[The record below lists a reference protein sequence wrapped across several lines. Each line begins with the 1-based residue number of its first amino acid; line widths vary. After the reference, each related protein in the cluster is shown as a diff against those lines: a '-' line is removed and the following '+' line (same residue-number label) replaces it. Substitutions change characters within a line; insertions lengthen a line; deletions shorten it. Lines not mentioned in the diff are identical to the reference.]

1 MKIVLL
7 MISTTL
13 NLILLV
19 ALVLILDKYKR

>member
-7 MISTTL
+7 MLSMTL
-13 NLILLV
+13 NVILLV